1 MGCIY
6 LFECVFLFSLE
17 VELLDYMLVLLCFWF
32 FEEPPDCFPQWLH
45 EFTIP
50 PAVHKRCLFS
60 LHSYQHLLLLVFLL
74 TAVLTGMRW
83 YLIVALICI
92 SLMIS
97 DVEHLFMYLLAI
109 CMSSLEK
116 SLFRSPSHFFFFF
129 FGGSV
134 VQSCLT
140 FCNPMDCSTPGCPV
154 LHHLLELAP
163 TCVHW
168 VGDAIQSPH
177 PLSFPSPPAVS
188 LSQHQGLFQWVDTS
202 CFLVG
207 FFFLLLSLWVILYIL
222 DIKPLSYIWF
232 ANIFSH

>member
-97 DVEHLFMYLLAI
+97 DVEHLFMYLLAVF
-109 CMSSLEK
+109 MSSLENVGTLNWLAK
-116 SLFRSPSHFFFFF
+116 LGKTDVLWASEWWDLSWDHTFL
-129 FGGSV
+129 SV
-134 VQSCLT
+134 
-140 FCNPMDCSTPGCPV
+140 
-154 LHHLLELAP
+154 
-163 TCVHW
+163 
-168 VGDAIQSPH
+168 
-177 PLSFPSPPAVS
+177 LS
-188 LSQHQGLFQWVDTS
+188 
-202 CFLVG
+202 
-207 FFFLLLSLWVILYIL
+207 
-222 DIKPLSYIWF
+222 
-232 ANIFSH
+232 